1 MHAPAPLLPGATIA
15 VVAPSGPFDADE
27 LARGLA
33 RLGQFQVRLP
43 PQLATRRQGYLAGSD
58 QERLTEL
65 QAALDDPS
73 VAAVLIARGG
83 FGLGRIIDHLDFSA
97 FRRHPKWVVGF
108 SDATVLHA
116 RLWSMGY
123 RSLHAPNATTLAR
136 SSPEDCEAVQ
146 RALLGTDCPLFELV
160 GARAGSATGRL
171 VGGNL
176 TVLFTEA
183 AAGRLSFP
191 EQSLLFIEDVTETS
205 YRVDRMLHALLS
217 GGHLDSVV
225 GLIVGD
231 FTDCSPGK
239 FGVDVNTVLLDFA
252 ERLGLPT
259 ASGLPVGHGARN
271 YPLIMSSSARLDVA
285 TPRATLSLE
294 R

>member
-1 MHAPAPLLPGATIA
+1 MLPAATIA
-15 VVAPSGPFDADE
+15 VVAPSGPFDADD

-33 RLGQFQVRLP
+33 RLNQFQLRIAP
-43 PQLATRRQGYLAGSD
+43 GLAARRQGYLAGSD
-58 QERLTEL
+58 HERRTEL

-73 VAAVLIARGG
+73 VAAILVARGG
-83 FGLGRIIDHLDFSA
+83 FGLGRIIDQLDFSA
-97 FRRHPKWVVGF
+97 FRQHPKWVVGF

-123 RSLHAPNATTLAR
+123 HSLHAPNATTLGR
-136 SSPEDCEAVQ
+136 STDEDCAAVL
-146 RALLGTDCPLFELV
+146 RALLGLESPSFELMT
-160 GARAGSATGRL
+160 ARPGTAIGRL
-171 VGGNL
+171 LGGNL

-191 EQSLLFIEDVTETS
+191 EPTLLFIEDVTETS

-217 GGHLDSVV
+217 GGHLASVT

-231 FTDCSPGK
+231 FTDCSAGK
-239 FGVDVNTVLLDFA
+239 FAVDVGSVLLDFA
-252 ERLGLPT
+252 ERLGVPT
-259 ASGLPVGHGARN
+259 ATGLPVGHGARN
-271 YPLIMSSSARLDVA
+271 YPLILGSSARLDVGLSG
-285 TPRATLSLE
+285 ATLSLE